1 MAENEWLSKD
11 FYKILGVSQDATHDE
26 ISKAYRKLARKYH
39 PDLNHDPGA
48 AEKFKDISEAYDVL
62 SNKDQRRKYDAI
74 RSFGA
79 GGARFTGGSS
89 ANGFST
95 GDFSDLFGSMFG
107 DGGATNVR
115 FSTGGDSGAFSD
127 IFSQFAGGASPFT
140 GGGQADFGGYYAPR
154 PQAGEDLHSA
164 VTLTFRQAV
173 KGATVSLRVGGSSF
187 KTHVPAGVRDGQ
199 TIKIPGKG
207 RPGIAGGP
215 NGDLYLKV
223 TVKPDDV
230 FSMEGV
236 NLVRSLPLTVA
247 EAALGATV
255 EVADFNGTLLKVK
268 VPAGTSGGTKLR
280 VRKRGV
286 VTSSTTG
293 DLLLRVEVRLPK
305 HLSMAAK
312 KALRSFDEA
321 TSDFAHEIQEE
332 RTTTD

>member
-11 FYKILGVSQDATHDE
+11 FYKTLGVSQDATHDD

-48 AEKFKDISEAYDVL
+48 TEKFKDISEAYDVL

-89 ANGFST
+89 ANGFSA

-107 DGGATNVR
+107 DGDRTNVR
-115 FSTGGDSGAFSD
+115 FSTSSGSGAFSD
-127 IFSQFAGGASPFT
+127 IFSQFAGG
-140 GGGQADFGGYYAPR
+140 QAGFGGYSAPR

-207 RPGIAGGP
+207 RAGTGGGA
-215 NGDLYLKV
+215 NGDLYLKL

-230 FSMEGV
+230 FSIEGV
-236 NLVRSLPLTVA
+236 NLVRPLPLTVA
-247 EAALGATV
+247 EAALGGTV
-255 EVADFNGTLLKVK
+255 EVTDFDGTLLKVK

-286 VTSSTTG
+286 ATSSTTG

-305 HLSMAAK
+305 HPSTAAK
-312 KALRSFDEA
+312 KALRAFDEA
-321 TSDFAHEIQEE
+321 TGDFAREIQEE
-332 RTTTD
+332 RAATD